1 MALQHLPVV
10 FAVDRAG
17 LVGEDGETHQG
28 VYDLAYLHTIPEL
41 DIYAPSSQEELAAVM
56 AMALAADRP
65 AAVRYPRGA
74 LMNRPLEGPMER
86 GRWETLRPLR
96 PISLVAEGPM
106 VERALLAGEG
116 KDVGVINAWCIR
128 PMDLNMLETIKGH
141 CKQILC
147 LEDGLQTGGLGSRL
161 CEALSGTGV
170 RVARLGVG
178 ETPVAQGTASQQY
191 AWCGLDVDSIRR
203 QLENMEEK
211 R

>member
-1 MALQHLPVV
+1 MP
-10 FAVDRAG
+10 
-17 LVGEDGETHQG
+17 
-28 VYDLAYLHTIPEL
+28 
-41 DIYAPSSQEELAAVM
+41 
-56 AMALAADRP
+56 MALAAGRP